1 MNEAGGV
8 LLDTH
13 AWLWLATGDERL
25 PVSVR
30 RMLEKFERAGKL
42 YIASISLL
50 EIANMFR
57 RNRIQLPLGLRDWLE
72 RALSEANIG
81 LLPITPEIAA
91 ETAVLPESFH
101 GDPADR
107 LIAATARVEN
117 LTLCTHDKDLSRHAK
132 AGLFRVLNV

>member
-1 MNEAGGV
+1 MNDTSGV

-13 AWLWLATGDERL
+13 AWLWLATGDEKL
-25 PVSVR
+25 PVPVR
-30 RMLEKFERAGKL
+30 KALEKLESAGEL
-42 YIASISLL
+42 YVAAISLL

-57 RNRIQLPLGLRDWLE
+57 RNRIQLPLNLREWFQ
-72 RALSEANIG
+72 RALSDVNIG
-81 LLPITPEIAA
+81 LLPITPEIAS

-117 LTLCTHDKDLSRHAK
+117 LTLCTHDKELLRYAK
-132 AGLFRVLNV
+132 TGSFRTLNV